1 MIKLLF
7 KRIVPSLVGLAI
19 LVLAGMW
26 LYGFFGVKCGWIKAT
41 DLNGM
46 NAITR
51 SGVDAAGGASAAFGN
66 SVESAGD
73 SLKSAV
79 GL

>member
-1 MIKLLF
+1 MINLLF
-7 KRIVPSLVGLAI
+7 KRLLPSLVGLVI

-26 LYGFFGVKCGWIKAT
+26 LYGFLGIKCGWIKAG

-51 SGVDAAGGASAAFGN
+51 SGVDAAGGVTSAIGN
-66 SVESAGD
+66 SLESTGD
-73 SLKSAV
+73 SIKSAV